1 MTERINE
8 AEPVEKMSC
17 RPGWF
22 TIRIEFMFWSQ
33 AERFLLSLFRTSVA
47 RLGVTID
54 ETVGGFTVVSVE
66 TSHKEGL
73 RAIYDAYDMCNADF
87 VGPEDVVRRLRK

>member
-33 AERFLLSLFRTSVA
+33 ADRFLSSLFRTSRA
-47 RLGVTID
+47 RLAVTVD
-54 ETVGGFTVVSVE
+54 ETVGGFTVVSVK
-66 TSHKEGL
+66 TSHREGL
-73 RAIYDAYDMCNADF
+73 SEIYDAYDMCNADF
-87 VGPEDVVRRLRK
+87 VGPEDVVRRVNQ